1 MSNKVVLKNLV
12 NIDSGFA
19 FKSYLFTE
27 DDQYIPI
34 IRIRDVNS
42 GVATTYYSGEYDEKY
57 IVNNGDLLIS
67 MDGSFIIK
75 KWNGGKALLNQRVCR
90 IKSVSDKIT
99 DDYLFRI
106 LPKELKAIEDKT
118 PFVTVKHLS
127 VKSIENIEIN
137 LPSLEIQNKVV
148 EVLDKAQEL
157 IDKRKLQ
164 IEALDEL
171 VKSRFIEMFG
181 DFSKEIKY
189 QQKSIGDL
197 VNEKFIEKP
206 LDGNHGEIHPKSS
219 DFVDSGV
226 PFIMANALK
235 DGKVDYSN
243 CNYITEEQAKTLRK
257 GFAKSGDVLLTHKGT
272 IGKTAIV
279 SDEYETIILTPQV
292 TYYRVING
300 ISNIYLKNYFETN
313 YFQTII
319 GNIAGIGSTR
329 AYIGI
334 TAQLDLP
341 IILPPIELQNQFTDF
356 VKQVEKLKSQME
368 TSLKELEDNFN
379 SLMQKAFKGELF

>member
-1 MSNKVVLKNLV
+1 MSEKVLLKNLV

-19 FKSYLFTE
+19 FKSSLFTE
-27 DDQYIPI
+27 YEQYIPI

-75 KWNGGKALLNQRVCR
+75 KWTGGKALLNQRVCR
-90 IKSVSDKIT
+90 IKSISEKIT

-106 LPKELKAIEDKT
+106 LPKELKVIEDKT

-137 LPSLEIQNKVV
+137 LPNLKIQKKIV

-157 IDKRKLQ
+157 IDKRKEQ

-181 DFSKEIKY
+181 DPNLNHKGWTKLSWEYIFNTTTGK
-189 QQKSIGDL
+189 
-197 VNEKFIEKP
+197 
-206 LDGNHGEIHPKSS
+206 LDS
-219 DFVDSGV
+219 
-226 PFIMANALK
+226 NAMVE
-235 DGKVDYSN
+235 DGKYPFFTCAKERFWIDKYDFDCEALLLAGNNAAGVYDVKHYSGKFNAYQRTYVLTLKNEDYS
-243 CNYITEEQAKTLRK
+243 YILFKHQLENKLSLLKHQSK
-257 GFAKSGDVLLTHKGT
+257 GSNTRYLTMG
-272 IGKTAIV
+272 
-279 SDEYETIILTPQV
+279 ILKE
-292 TYYRVING
+292 
-300 ISNIYLKNYFETN
+300 LEF
-313 YFQTII
+313 
-319 GNIAGIGSTR
+319 IA
-329 AYIGI
+329 
-334 TAQLDLP
+334 
-341 IILPPIELQNQFTDF
+341 PPIELQNQFTDLANK
-356 VKQVEKLKSQME
+356 VGKLKFNIE
-368 TSLKELEDNFN
+368 TSLKDLQDNFN